1 VTQSIRRGFGI
12 VLRALLFSTALG
24 SAQAQSQNCD
34 NLYGAIKA
42 VSMYCGFFCDQDE
55 LRPLQAAY
63 EAKCIVSVIPASAL
77 GFDSSPEPSV
87 PLATS
92 TEPQPQP
99 AALLQPFRSNSQQQT
114 NAAGTL
120 RRYP

>member
-1 VTQSIRRGFGI
+1 MNFELGESIRRGFGV
-12 VLRALLFSTALG
+12 VLRAFLFSAAIG
-24 SAQAQSQNCD
+24 SAQAQSQNCN

-42 VSMYCGFFCDQDE
+42 ASMYCGFFCDQNE

-87 PLATS
+87 PSATS
-92 TEPQPQP
+92 TEPQPQSRS
-99 AALLQPFRSNSQQQT
+99 AAQISLSQE
-114 NAAGTL
+114 GWL
-120 RRYP
+120 VR